1 MNENLKQ
8 EIENLKYNLKEI
20 AAELCNTHKLAST
33 LDKFCKDNINN
44 DDLYEVSY
52 LAELLE
58 KQLSKLGFDFY
69 ITLNENNK
77 SKTMDDVLDRIR
89 DLKATEH
96 IDIID
101 D

>member
-1 MNENLKQ
+1 MSEELKK

-20 AAELCNTHKLAST
+20 SAELCNAHKLASA
-33 LDKFCKDNINN
+33 LDKFCKSNINN

-69 ITLNENNK
+69 ITLDENNK
-77 SKTMDDVLDRIR
+77 SQTMDDILEKIKH
-89 DLKATEH
+89 LKATEN
-96 IDIID
+96 IDIIKD
-101 D
+101 

>member
-1 MNENLKQ
+1 MNDKLKE

-20 AAELCNTHKLAST
+20 AAELCKAHKLASA
-33 LDKFCKDNINN
+33 LDKFCKANLNN

-69 ITLNENNK
+69 MTLNENNK
-77 SKTMDDVLDRIR
+77 FQTMDDILERIR
-89 DLKATEH
+89 ILKATEH